1 MPADDLVQKGSPEP
15 IFCLDWDLSIC
26 VQAPHGYLRVPPLQK
41 ASSVLPVEGAVLACL
56 IPSPQ
61 VAKVQLKL
69 SSSVSSSHGSI
80 PSTSFSLA
88 LTNAIFSHS
97 CLFRALLQ
105 GSFSVPVILLVSPM
119 LYLLLLVPAGKQQLP
134 VSALQPFHSFLCC

>member
-15 IFCLDWDLSIC
+15 IFCLDWDLSMC
-26 VQAPHGYLRVPPLQK
+26 ASTPWVPEGSPAPK

>member
-1 MPADDLVQKGSPEP
+1 MVQGWFPRAHPLPGLGSQHPCASTPWVPGGFPSPE
-15 IFCLDWDLSIC
+15 
-26 VQAPHGYLRVPPLQK
+26 
-41 ASSVLPVEGAVLACL
+41 ASPELPVEGAVLACL

-61 VAKVQLKL
+61 VAKAQLKL
-69 SSSVSSSHGSI
+69 SSRVSSSHGSI

-119 LYLLLLVPAGKQQLP
+119 LYLLLLIPAGKQQLP
-134 VSALQPFHSFLCC
+134 VSALQPFHCFLRC